1 MMMPAGVSLWAEIP
15 VALLLILSGI
25 FTLTAAIGVV
35 RFKTFFQRMHPPA
48 LAFSFSAWCVTL
60 ASIVYFS
67 AQDDKLALRSWL
79 IIIFLS
85 LTKGFQGSRSGPEN
99 PSARPRLARPVR
111 QAAFRLWAWR
121 CSAPASAA
129 SARNRA
135 GARPAGKTQ
144 VGKPGSSQLSR

>member
-67 AQDDKLALRSWL
+67 AQDERLSLHAWL

-85 LTKGFQGSRSGPEN
+85 LTVPVTTIL
-99 PSARPRLARPVR
+99 LARTEL
-111 QAAFRLWAWR
+111 FRRRIGNPGEGEIPPSL
-121 CSAPASAA
+121 SHVVP
-129 SARNRA
+129 
-135 GARPAGKTQ
+135 RPAESDEARTRG
-144 VGKPGSSQLSR
+144 

>member
-15 VALLLILSGI
+15 VALLLILSGL

-67 AQDDKLALRSWL
+67 TQDERLSLHAWL

-85 LTKGFQGSRSGPEN
+85 LTVPVTTIL
-99 PSARPRLARPVR
+99 LARTELFRRRTAPG
-111 QAAFRLWAWR
+111 QGGAGDEIPPALHHGAA
-121 CSAPASAA
+121 APAPPE
-129 SARNRA
+129 R
-135 GARPAGKTQ
+135 G
-144 VGKPGSSQLSR
+144 

>member
-15 VALLLILSGI
+15 VALLLILSGL

-67 AQDDKLALRSWL
+67 AQDERLSLHAWL

-85 LTKGFQGSRSGPEN
+85 LTVPVTTIL
-99 PSARPRLARPVR
+99 LARTELFRRRTAAGPSGAGDDIPPALHPGAAP
-111 QAAFRLWAWR
+111 QAP
-121 CSAPASAA
+121 SDE
-129 SARNRA
+129 
-135 GARPAGKTQ
+135 G
-144 VGKPGSSQLSR
+144 

>member
-15 VALLLILSGI
+15 VALLLILSGL

-67 AQDDKLALRSWL
+67 AQDDRLSLHAWL

-85 LTKGFQGSRSGPEN
+85 LTVPVTTIL
-99 PSARPRLARPVR
+99 LARTELFR
-111 QAAFRLWAWR
+111 RRTAAGQGGTDDIPPALRHEAA
-121 CSAPASAA
+121 APAPSD
-129 SARNRA
+129 R
-135 GARPAGKTQ
+135 G
-144 VGKPGSSQLSR
+144 

>member
-15 VALLLILSGI
+15 VALLLILSGL

-67 AQDDKLALRSWL
+67 AQDERLSLHAWL

-85 LTKGFQGSRSGPEN
+85 LTVPVTTIL
-99 PSARPRLARPVR
+99 LARTEL
-111 QAAFRLWAWR
+111 FRRRTAVGQGGAGDIPPALHHG
-121 CSAPASAA
+121 APT
-129 SARNRA
+129 
-135 GARPAGKTQ
+135 PA
-144 VGKPGSSQLSR
+144 PSDRD

>member
-60 ASIVYFS
+60 ASIIYFS
-67 AQDDKLALRSWL
+67 AQDERLSLHAWL

-85 LTKGFQGSRSGPEN
+85 LTVPVTTILLARTELFRRRTGN
-99 PSARPRLARPVR
+99 PGEGEIPPSLSHVVPRPADGKDDARPR
-111 QAAFRLWAWR
+111 
-121 CSAPASAA
+121 
-129 SARNRA
+129 
-135 GARPAGKTQ
+135 G
-144 VGKPGSSQLSR
+144 

>member
-15 VALLLILSGI
+15 VALLLILSGL

-67 AQDDKLALRSWL
+67 AQDERLSLHAWL

-85 LTKGFQGSRSGPEN
+85 LTVPVTTIL
-99 PSARPRLARPVR
+99 LARTELFRRRTAVGQGGAGDIPPALHPGAAP
-111 QAAFRLWAWR
+111 QAP
-121 CSAPASAA
+121 SDE
-129 SARNRA
+129 
-135 GARPAGKTQ
+135 G
-144 VGKPGSSQLSR
+144 